1 MSTPLQIPCDT
12 PPKIDTLNIPPP
24 KKKHLKDHAV
34 VGHHH
39 QELMVL
45 NQLNVLL

>member
-12 PPKIDTLNIPPP
+12 PPKIDTLNPSE
-24 KKKHLKDHAV
+24 KKHLKDNAV